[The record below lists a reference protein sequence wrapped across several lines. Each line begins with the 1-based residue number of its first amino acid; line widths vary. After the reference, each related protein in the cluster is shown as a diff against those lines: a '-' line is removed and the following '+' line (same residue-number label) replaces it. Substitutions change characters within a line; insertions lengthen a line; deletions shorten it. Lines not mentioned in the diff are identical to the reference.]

1 MQDTSIVI
9 KIVTLSFFCSAIC
22 SFFPD
27 KTSSKWLAMLC
38 ACYMLM
44 SLITSAKTFSANW
57 KDYVFQVDSPT
68 AISTTQIT
76 DTMDSLFEQSLEK
89 KITDYISTNY
99 GIKPCVEC
107 DVLNGDLI
115 SIEYDDDMEES
126 IIADVNKLFLSEFE
140 KNRMDNYD

>member
-1 MQDTSIVI
+1 M
-9 KIVTLSFFCSAIC
+9 
-22 SFFPD
+22 
-27 KTSSKWLAMLC
+27 
-38 ACYMLM
+38 
-44 SLITSAKTFSANW
+44 
-57 KDYVFQVDSPT
+57 FQVDSPT